1 MREGRLGYNRANK
14 RYGLLSSDLWI
25 KNGFHCGETMEVLID
40 EEWIPSRMEM
50 NLSREWYLVGTPYC
64 GNLEYVQARIPE

>member
-1 MREGRLGYNRANK
+1 
-14 RYGLLSSDLWI
+14 
-25 KNGFHCGETMEVLID
+25 MEVLID

-64 GNLEYVQARIPE
+64 GNLEYIRVRIQE